1 MADFREL
8 NKALVRPNW
17 PTESSNQLLRH
28 IDPKARYFCTIDA
41 CSGYHQVRLCPE
53 SQDLC
58 TIITQEGRFSYT
70 VTPQG
75 VCSSSDL
82 FNLLT
87 DGTTRY
93 DSKGTLKNMDDWL
106 LFGATLQELEE
117 KVLNLMLFC
126 KDKNLKLNPEKLL
139 ISEQVEFGG
148 SVISAETVRNEDV
161 VFVGPKN
168 KRVKAFQSLKRPTNK
183 KEMQILCGM
192 AASLQNW

>member
-1 MADFREL
+1 MHSKEKFWFQKQWASRAFPVQKSDPSKVRIVADFREL
-8 NKALVRPNW
+8 NKALVHPNW

-93 DSKGTLKNMDDWL
+93 DSTGTIKNMDDWL

-117 KVLNLMLFC
+117 KVLNLMLF
-126 KDKNLKLNPEKLL
+126 
-139 ISEQVEFGG
+139 
-148 SVISAETVRNEDV
+148 VRI
-161 VFVGPKN
+161 
-168 KRVKAFQSLKRPTNK
+168 R
-183 KEMQILCGM
+183 I
-192 AASLQNW
+192 